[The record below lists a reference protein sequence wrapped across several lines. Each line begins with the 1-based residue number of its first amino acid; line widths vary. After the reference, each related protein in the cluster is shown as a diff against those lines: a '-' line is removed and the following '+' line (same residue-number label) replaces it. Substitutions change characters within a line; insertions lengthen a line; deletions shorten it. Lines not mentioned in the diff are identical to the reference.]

1 MTKQIKFKC
10 PHERKKIRISFLLL
24 AILVKPWR
32 LFSSLPII
40 LSARSLLCLL
50 SFLPVLFSSC
60 YILCPYSS
68 LVVLFSLH
76 SLLCLL
82 SSLPDLFS
90 AGSLLY
96 LLSSLR
102 FSSLAAIFSVC
113 SLPCSL
119 IFSAHYHPFMFSSLH
134 SPLCFPVCLFPC
146 PPLLLPACSLLNLQ
160 IQTVLHTRH
169 WYKEHSTDCPVFCVQ
184 GWLSL
189 EFSVIFRT
197 EQLQGPGRGICK
209 LGVCLILLYHLEP
222 VPWLWVL
229 RPKLAW
235 WKPTGIIETK
245 KIRFSK
251 HLGLRDYF
259 VFWKFL
265 VFFTYFCLFFVL
277 LLQGVW
283 GKVS

>member
-60 YILCPYSS
+60 YILCSYSS

-102 FSSLAAIFSVC
+102 FSSLPV
-113 SLPCSL
+113 
-119 IFSAHYHPFMFSSLH
+119 IFSAVLFSGCHLLCLFSSLLPYILCTLSSLYVLF
-134 SPLCFPVCLFPC
+134 SPLSTLFSCLPVSLST
-146 PPLLLPACSLLNLQ
+146 PPP
-160 IQTVLHTRH
+160 
-169 WYKEHSTDCPVFCVQ
+169 P
-184 GWLSL
+184 
-189 EFSVIFRT
+189 
-197 EQLQGPGRGICK
+197 
-209 LGVCLILLYHLEP
+209 
-222 VPWLWVL
+222 
-229 RPKLAW
+229 
-235 WKPTGIIETK
+235 
-245 KIRFSK
+245 
-251 HLGLRDYF
+251 
-259 VFWKFL
+259 
-265 VFFTYFCLFFVL
+265 CLFFAQFTNSDCAPHQALV
-277 LLQGVW
+277 
-283 GKVS
+283 